1 MKRLTCVLVLVMS
14 CLCLFATHRP
24 VVALVL
30 SGGGA
35 RGFAHIPIIEEL
47 ERRGIVPDMVIGA
60 SMGALVGAL
69 YASGYTS
76 QDMYA
81 LIDDTDFMNAVF
93 NLSQPAEKVLDRAY
107 DSIGDPNFS
116 IDFTEGGIGRT
127 DALLD
132 DSKVNLILHESLSRV
147 EDIGSFDDLA
157 IPFRCV
163 GTDFRSGEGIVF
175 SSGSLYDAL
184 RASMSMPFVFPVV
197 QLEDGRY
204 VVDGG
209 VYDNLPI
216 ELARSMG
223 ADIVI
228 AVDVNESIRQAA
240 EDEETFETLSGAL
253 TQYLVLVGQ
262 IRSVEQYDDADY
274 VIVPDTSRIGVVAF
288 NDIDAI
294 LECGRA
300 FVEDN
305 RQLFDDIQA
314 RLEEAGCGDRPA
326 PRPYSSFPVS
336 TIEGFDFDEDLE
348 RFEDLFERLYTG
360 AAYDGDVIRDIDR
373 RLGMIRRMTNKST
386 VNYRLEDGIVRV
398 AGRDYVEPSTSLQ
411 LGLKGGIHSYTD
423 FRGRDFHIALDPDFS
438 LSLDMWF
445 GDLRLTPSLVIGQMN
460 TLSLDG
466 FLLFSRSWALEV
478 GLEGAFGGMSALSDR
493 VYLDRYPTR
502 DWKASGSLGLV
513 YFSGISHRLDL
524 TFTYDFHYLGRVQ
537 SSAHVPSSRRD
548 IWPGRIVHHPHL
560 TLSYRL
566 DGTHLES
573 VQETGLS
580 VQCALSVGWDGDFT
594 YSMRGDIDSSIRLSA
609 SHSSFLDAGFSLFS
623 SRGPYELL
631 SSYMVDT
638 FGRISSDFIYA
649 DMSYRYYF
657 FPRRNGLYI
666 FAGVFGE
673 ALSDD
678 GVSTS
683 GRVDDTMVPF
693 ATLDSFE
700 AGLVAGLGFLTDFG
714 DIFARVHVSYTG
726 RVSFTIEVQ

>member
-204 VVDGG
+204 V
-209 VYDNLPI
+209 
-216 ELARSMG
+216 
-223 ADIVI
+223 
-228 AVDVNESIRQAA
+228 NESIRQAA

-314 RLEEAGCGDRPA
+314 RLEEAGCGDRSA

-513 YFSGISHRLDL
+513 YFE
-524 TFTYDFHYLGRVQ
+524 
-537 SSAHVPSSRRD
+537 
-548 IWPGRIVHHPHL
+548 RIVHHPHL

-609 SHSSFLDAGFSLFS
+609 SHSSFLDAGLSLFS
-623 SRGPYELL
+623 SRGPYELHGGHL
-631 SSYMVDT
+631 RPDLVRLHLRRHVVQILLLPTPERPVHLRGRLRRGAQRRRSVDIGPC
-638 FGRISSDFIYA
+638 GRHHGPIRDA
-649 DMSYRYYF
+649 RLVRGGTCRG
-657 FPRRNGLYI
+657 PGLPHR
-666 FAGVFGE
+666 
-673 ALSDD
+673 L
-678 GVSTS
+678 
-683 GRVDDTMVPF
+683 R
-693 ATLDSFE
+693 
-700 AGLVAGLGFLTDFG
+700 
-714 DIFARVHVSYTG
+714 
-726 RVSFTIEVQ
+726 

>member
-14 CLCLFATHRP
+14 CLCLFASHRP

-60 SMGALVGAL
+60 SMGALVGGL

-76 QDMYA
+76 EDMYA
-81 LIDDTDFMNAVF
+81 LVEDTDFMSIVF
-93 NLSQPAEKVLDRAY
+93 NLSQPAEKILDRAY

-116 IDFTEGGIGRT
+116 IDFTEGGIGRA

-132 DSKVNLILHESLSRV
+132 DSRINLLLHEAFCRV
-147 EDIGSFDDLA
+147 EDVDSFDDLA
-157 IPFRCV
+157 IPFRCI
-163 GTDFRSGEGIVF
+163 GTDFRTGEGIVF
-175 SSGSLYDAL
+175 SSGGLYDAL

-209 VYDNLPI
+209 VNNNLPI
-216 ELARSMG
+216 DLARQMG

-240 EDEETFETLSGAL
+240 QDDETFATLSGAL
-253 TQYLVLVGQ
+253 TQYLILVGQ
-262 IRSVEQYDDADY
+262 IRSVEQYGDADY
-274 VIVPDTSRIGVVAF
+274 VIVPDTSEIGVVDF
-288 NDIDAI
+288 MDIDSI
-294 LECGRA
+294 LECGRSY
-300 FVEDN
+300 VRDN
-305 RQLFDDIQA
+305 QTLFDEMEAALD
-314 RLEEAGCGDRPA
+314 EAGAGNRSQ
-326 PRPYSSFPVS
+326 PRPYSSFPLS
-336 TIEGFDFDEDLE
+336 TIGGFEFDGDLE
-348 RFEDLFERLYTG
+348 RFEEHFDGLYAGREYDEDLIQDL
-360 AAYDGDVIRDIDR
+360 DR
-373 RLGMIRRMTNKST
+373 RLGMVRRMMNKAT
-386 VNYRLEDGIVRV
+386 VNYRLDDGVVRV
-398 AGRDYVEPSTSLQ
+398 SSRDYIEPTLSLQ
-411 LGLKGGIHSYTD
+411 LGLRGGIHSYTD
-423 FRGRDFHIALDPDFS
+423 FGEKDFHIALDPDLS
-438 LSLDMWF
+438 LSVDAWF
-445 GDLRLTPSLVIGQMN
+445 DDIRLTGALEIGQMN

-466 FLLFSRSWALEV
+466 LFLLSPNWGVETSV
-478 GLEGAFGGMSALSDR
+478 SGAFGGMSALSDR
-493 VYLDRYPTR
+493 VYEDRYPTR

-524 TFTYDFHYLGRVQ
+524 TFAYDFHYLGLIQ
-537 SSAHVPSSRRD
+537 SSAQVPAAVRD
-548 IWPGRIVHHPHL
+548 IWPDRIVHHPHF

-580 VQCALSVGWDGDFT
+580 LQLAFSAGWDGEPT
-594 YSMRGDIDSSIRLSA
+594 YSLRGDFRSSILLSS
-609 SHSSFLDAGFSLFS
+609 SHSGFLDTSLSLFS

-631 SSYMVDT
+631 SSYVVDT
-638 FGRISSDFIYA
+638 FGRISPDFIYL
-649 DMSYRYYF
+649 DISYRHYF
-657 FPRRNGLYI
+657 FPRQNGLYI
-666 FAGVFGE
+666 FAGLFGE
-673 ALSDD
+673 TLSDD
-678 GVSTS
+678 GISTS
-683 GRVDDTMVPF
+683 GRVDDTMIPF

-726 RVSFTIEVQ
+726 RVSFTLEVQ

>member
-14 CLCLFATHRP
+14 CLCLFAAHRP

-116 IDFTEGGIGRT
+116 IDFTEDGIGRA

-184 RASMSMPFVFPVV
+184 RSSMSMPFVFPVV

-336 TIEGFDFDEDLE
+336 TIEGFDFDDDLE

-360 AAYDGDVIRDIDR
+360 AAYDGDR
-373 RLGMIRRMTNKST
+373 T
-386 VNYRLEDGIVRV
+386 
-398 AGRDYVEPSTSLQ
+398 A
-411 LGLKGGIHSYTD
+411 
-423 FRGRDFHIALDPDFS
+423 
-438 LSLDMWF
+438 
-445 GDLRLTPSLVIGQMN
+445 
-460 TLSLDG
+460 
-466 FLLFSRSWALEV
+466 
-478 GLEGAFGGMSALSDR
+478 
-493 VYLDRYPTR
+493 
-502 DWKASGSLGLV
+502 
-513 YFSGISHRLDL
+513 
-524 TFTYDFHYLGRVQ
+524 
-537 SSAHVPSSRRD
+537 SSASRDATMSSPRHR
-548 IWPGRIVHHPHL
+548 
-560 TLSYRL
+560 
-566 DGTHLES
+566 
-573 VQETGLS
+573 
-580 VQCALSVGWDGDFT
+580 
-594 YSMRGDIDSSIRLSA
+594 SSSA
-609 SHSSFLDAGFSLFS
+609 
-623 SRGPYELL
+623 
-631 SSYMVDT
+631 
-638 FGRISSDFIYA
+638 
-649 DMSYRYYF
+649 
-657 FPRRNGLYI
+657 
-666 FAGVFGE
+666 
-673 ALSDD
+673 
-678 GVSTS
+678 
-683 GRVDDTMVPF
+683 
-693 ATLDSFE
+693 
-700 AGLVAGLGFLTDFG
+700 
-714 DIFARVHVSYTG
+714 
-726 RVSFTIEVQ
+726 